1 MAFGQDLLKGFFGNQ
16 SLRDFSHASKAFLA
30 NGYEFI
36 PRNKFLFH
44 VFFNINVSIPNLSQ
58 VFKPDLANL
67 GLLVKSVQLPTYT
80 INVDTLNSYNRKK
93 NVQTKMEYGPV
104 TIEMHDDQADLVR
117 TMWYNYFSYYY
128 KDPTQPYAGIPV
140 TDGTSG
146 ASPLVTNGSSYAVDD
161 TYAPTRASN
170 DWGYI
175 GEGYSDASGSG
186 LSQPGSTKP
195 PFFRDIRIFGM
206 SQKKFAAYVLINP
219 MITKWDHDTYS
230 YSEGG
235 GATMKHTMGIKYE
248 TVKYY
253 SGAVGPSSV
262 LGFAQPGSYDKQ
274 PSPLARPGSTRSIF
288 GQGGLLD
295 AGLGIIDDLQKG
307 SVLGVLGAVQ
317 QAGRTW
323 ETFKGANAKAVL
335 TQTAIDGVKAMAQ
348 DARTSVNNTGVLIPT
363 PYREVADLTLGK
375 LGKK

>member
-1 MAFGQDLLKGFFGNQ
+1 MAFGQDFLKGFFGNQ

-44 VFFNINVSIPNLSQ
+44 VHFNINLSINNLKA
-58 VFKPDLANL
+58 VFEPDLTNL
-67 GLLVKSVQLPTYT
+67 GLLVKNVQLPSYT

-93 NVQTKMEYGPV
+93 NIQTKIEYGTV
-104 TIEMHDDQADLVR
+104 SIEMHDDQADLVR
-117 TMWYNYFSYYY
+117 SMWYNYFSYYY

-140 TDGTSG
+140 TNGTSG
-146 ASPLVTNGSSYAVDD
+146 ASPQSTNGSSYPVND
-161 TYAPTRASN
+161 TYSPTRAVN

-175 GEGYSDASGSG
+175 GEGYADT
-186 LSQPGSTKP
+186 PHKP
-195 PFFRDIRIFGM
+195 PFFHDIKIFGM

-219 MITKWDHDTYS
+219 MITKWTHDTYS

-235 GATMKHTMGIKYE
+235 GATMKHTMEIKYE

-253 SGAVGPSSV
+253 SGVVGPASV
-262 LGFAQPGSYDKQ
+262 PGFATRGRYDKQ

-295 AGLGIIDDLQKG
+295 AGAGIIKDLEKG
-307 SVLGVLGAVQ
+307 TLLGVVGAVQ
-317 QAGRTW
+317 TAGRTW
-323 ETFKGANAKAVL
+323 QTFKGANAKAVIS
-335 TQTAIDGVKAMAQ
+335 QTAIDGVKAASQ
-348 DARTSVNNTGVLIPT
+348 DARVQSAISGVVVPT
-363 PYREVADLTLGK
+363 PPRK
-375 LGKK
+375 